1 MKSKITASV
10 RLLGSCHEYQKKSI
24 LVSKNIFPF
33 VLLFLSCITNA
44 QVTQKTAEK
53 FPVFPSCEGMQ
64 LQALETCFYN
74 EVQDFVF
81 NNFNVPGNLKQ
92 SNFKGN
98 VIVLF
103 EVNDQGNFKV
113 IYVDANDES
122 LVTES
127 KRVFGKL
134 PKITPATYNGN
145 PTYVKYTIKIA
156 IPLQSV
162 AQIQAEK
169 EALALAEK
177 NASTFK
183 PNTKQLTELDSIKLR
198 KFENP
203 QFESHINVPFSHS
216 YYAQF
221 DDEMNQVGANNHT
234 GSKPYTYA
242 DVNKYYNLKEENQK
256 LRKNTQGWFGKKLW
270 NENLVEIQGEDY
282 WFTLNPILDLQFG
295 KSDPSVSSYTFIN
308 TRGIQF
314 NGGLG
319 KELNFTTTIYESQGR
334 FADYFN
340 TYAVSIKPDGG
351 NPAIIPG
358 IGIAKEFKSDAFDF
372 PMAEANLSYTPSK
385 FINLNLGYGKNFIGD
400 GYRSL
405 LLGDGASPYPFF
417 KLNTTFW
424 KIKYTNIYTW
434 LKDVRSEVIEDRTY
448 ATKFAASH
456 YLSLNV
462 SNRWNIGL
470 FESVVWSNKN
480 NRGFDMSFVNPI
492 IFYRTV
498 EFTSSS
504 RSGNALL
511 GLTSK
516 YKLSNQI
523 NIYGQFLIDEFSL
536 NDVKAGDNSW
546 KNKYGYQLGAKYY
559 NAFSIKN
566 LLLQVEYN
574 NVRPYVYAHSDAIT
588 NYGHNNQSLG
598 HQWGGN
604 FREFIAIARYHQGR
618 YFADAK
624 VTFGERGL
632 DFNDGVDNS
641 NYGSNIY
648 LSYNANRPYDTGVTI
663 GQGNKTT
670 LFFADLQA
678 GYLIN
683 PSTNM
688 KLYGSV
694 IYRSFNPK
702 TETATAIKENTTW
715 ISLGLRCDIFNWYFD
730 Y

>member
-1 MKSKITASV
+1 MKKILHFT
-10 RLLGSCHEYQKKSI
+10 LLI
-24 LVSKNIFPF
+24 LTGFS
-33 VLLFLSCITNA
+33 NA
-44 QVTQKTAEK
+44 QVSNKETEK
-53 FPVFPSCEGMQ
+53 FPIFPSCEGLQ
-64 LQALETCFYN
+64 FQALETCFYN
-74 EVQDFVF
+74 EVQDFVY
-81 NNFNVPGNLKQ
+81 NNYKVPENLKQ
-92 SNFKGN
+92 NNFKGTI
-98 VIVLF
+98 IVLF
-103 EVNDQGNFKV
+103 EVNETGNFKV
-113 IYVDANDES
+113 IYVDAVDES

-127 KRVFGKL
+127 KRVFGKM

-145 PTYVKYTIKIA
+145 PTYTRFTIKIG
-156 IPLQSV
+156 IPLQSLAEMQ
-162 AQIQAEK
+162 AQKEAKATAEK
-169 EALALAEK
+169 K
-177 NASTFK
+177 SNTFK
-183 PNTKQLTELDSIKLR
+183 PNDTHLTELDSIPYK

-203 QFESHINVPFSHS
+203 QFESHINIPFSHS

-221 DDEMNQVGANNHT
+221 DDEMNQIGANNHT
-234 GSKPYTYA
+234 GSKPFA
-242 DVNKYYNLKEENQK
+242 FAEVNKYYNLENAK
-256 LRKNTQGWFGKKLW
+256 KDLAKNKRTWWGKKLW
-270 NENLVEIQGEDY
+270 NENFVEIQGEDY
-282 WFTLNPILDLQFG
+282 WFTLNPIVDIQLGRSSSTFD
-295 KSDPSVSSYTFIN
+295 VSTFIN

-314 NGGLG
+314 SGGLG
-319 KELNFTTTIYESQGR
+319 KDLNFTTTIYESQGR

-340 TYAVSIKPDGG
+340 RYAESIAPDGG

-358 IGIAKEFKSDAFDF
+358 IGIAKEFKTDAYDF

-434 LKDVRSEVIEDRTY
+434 LKDVRTEVTEDRTY

-462 SNRWNIGL
+462 TNRWNIGL
-470 FESVVWSNKN
+470 FESVVWTNRN

-498 EFTSSS
+498 EFASSA

-516 YKLSNQI
+516 YKISNQI
-523 NIYGQFLIDEFSL
+523 NIYGQFLLDEFSL
-536 NDVKAGDNSW
+536 NDMKAGNKSW
-546 KNKYGYQLGAKYY
+546 KNKYGYQLGVKYY
-559 NAFSIKN
+559 NAFNIKN

-574 NVRPYVYAHSDAIT
+574 HVRPYVYAHSEAIT

-598 HQWGGN
+598 HNWGGN
-604 FREFIAIARYHQGR
+604 FKEFIAIARYHKGR

-624 VTFGERGL
+624 VTFGTRGL
-632 DFNDGVDNS
+632 DFKTATDNF

-648 LSYNANRPYDTGVTI
+648 LSYSDNRPFDSGVTI
-663 GQGNKTT
+663 GQGNKTNI
-670 LFFADLQA
+670 FIGDLQA

-688 KLYGSV
+688 KLFASL
-694 IYRSFNPK
+694 IYRDFNPT
-702 TETATAIKENTTW
+702 TETDTAFKETTTW
-715 ISLGLRCDIFNWYFD
+715 FSVGLRCDIFNWYFD

>member
-1 MKSKITASV
+1 MK
-10 RLLGSCHEYQKKSI
+10 YI
-24 LVSKNIFPF
+24 LP
-33 VLLFLSCITNA
+33 LLFIFIIGITNA
-44 QVTQKTAEK
+44 QVIEKNTEK
-53 FPVFPSCEGMQ
+53 FPIFPSCEG
-64 LQALETCFYN
+64 LQGQELETCFYN
-74 EVQDFVF
+74 EVQDFVY
-81 NNFNVPGNLKQ
+81 NNFKVQDSMKKNDY
-92 SNFKGN
+92 KGSI
-98 VIVLF
+98 IVLF
-103 EVNDQGNFKV
+103 EVNDNGNFKI
-113 IYVDANDES
+113 IYIDAVDES
-122 LVTES
+122 LVSES
-127 KRVFGKL
+127 KRVFDKM

-145 PTYVKYTIKIA
+145 PTYSKYTINIK

-162 AQIQAEK
+162 SDMKAKK
-169 EALALAEK
+169 EAEDLAQK
-177 NASTFK
+177 KSNTFK
-183 PNTKQLTELDSIKLR
+183 PNNTHLTELDSIKYK

-203 QFESHINVPFSHS
+203 QFESHINIPFSHS

-221 DDEMNQVGANNHT
+221 DDEMNQIGANNHT
-234 GSKPYTYA
+234 SSKPYAYA
-242 DVNKYYNLKEENQK
+242 DVNKYYNLQTA
-256 LRKNTQGWFGKKLW
+256 RKDLAINKQNWWGKKLL

-282 WFTLNPILDLQFG
+282 WFTLNPIFDLQIG
-295 KSDPSVSSYTFIN
+295 RSSSTNDVSTFVN

-340 TYAVSIKPDGG
+340 SYAESIKPNGG

-358 IGIAKEFKSDAFDF
+358 IGIAKEFKTDAYDF

-405 LLGDGASPYPFF
+405 LLGDGASPYPYL
-417 KLNTTFW
+417 KMNTTFW

-434 LKDVRSEVIEDRTY
+434 LKDVRTEVTEDRTY

-462 SNRWNIGL
+462 TNRWNIGL
-470 FESVVWSNKN
+470 FESVVWTNRN
-480 NRGFDMSFVNPI
+480 DRGFDMSFANPI

-498 EFTSSS
+498 EFTSSA

-523 NIYGQFLIDEFSL
+523 NVYGQFLLDEFSL
-536 NDVKAGDNSW
+536 NDVKAGNKSW
-546 KNKYGYQLGAKYY
+546 KNKFGYQLGVKYY
-559 NAFSIKN
+559 NAFKIKN
-566 LLLQVEYN
+566 LLLQAEYN
-574 NVRPYVYAHSDAIT
+574 HVRPYVYAHSEAIT

-598 HQWGGN
+598 HNWGGN
-604 FREFIAIARYHQGR
+604 FKEFIAIARYHKGR

-624 VTFGERGL
+624 ITIGTRGL
-632 DFNDGVDNS
+632 DFNNATDTF

-648 LSYNANRPYDTGVTI
+648 LSYNYNRPFDTGVLI
-663 GQGNKTT
+663 GQGNKTNI
-670 LFFADLQA
+670 FIADLQA
-678 GYLIN
+678 GYLLN

-688 KLYGSV
+688 KLFGSL
-694 IYRSFNPK
+694 IYRDFNPS
-702 TETATAIKENTTW
+702 TETATAFKESTTW
-715 ISLGLRCDIFNWYFD
+715 VSLGLRCDIFNWYFD

>member
-1 MKSKITASV
+1 MKNT
-10 RLLGSCHEYQKKSI
+10 LLI
-24 LVSKNIFPF
+24 
-33 VLLFLSCITNA
+33 VLLFLNCISNA
-44 QVTQKTAEK
+44 QVSQKATER

-64 LQALETCFYN
+64 LQDLETCFYSQ
-74 EVQDFVF
+74 VQDFVY
-81 NNFNVPGNLKQ
+81 NNFNVPENLKKD
-92 SNFKGN
+92 NFKGN

-103 EVNDQGNFKV
+103 EVTSEGNFKV
-113 IYVDANDES
+113 IYVDALHES
-122 LVTES
+122 LTSES
-127 KRVFGKL
+127 KRVFGKM
-134 PKITPATYNGN
+134 PKITPATYNGT
-145 PTYVKYTIKIA
+145 PTYAKYTIKIA
-156 IPLQSV
+156 IPLQSA
-162 AQIQAEK
+162 AQMQAEK
-169 EALALAEK
+169 EAQAVAEK
-177 NASTFK
+177 TSSAYE
-183 PNTKQLTELDSIKLR
+183 PNTKHLTELDSIKLR

-203 QFESHINVPFSHS
+203 QFESHINIPFSHS

-234 GSKPYTYA
+234 GSKPYSYA

-256 LRKNTQGWFGKKLW
+256 LRKNKQGWFGRKLW
-270 NENLVEIQGEDY
+270 DENLVEVQGEDY
-282 WFTLNPILDLQFG
+282 WFTLNPIVDLQFG
-295 KSDPSVSSYTFIN
+295 KSDPSASSYTFVN

-340 TYAVSIKPDGG
+340 RYAESIAPAGG

-358 IGIAKEFKSDAFDF
+358 IGIAKEFKTDAYDF
-372 PMAEANLSYTPSK
+372 PLAEANLAYTPSK
-385 FINLNLGYGKNFIGD
+385 FINLNLGYGRNFIGD

-405 LLGDGASPYPFF
+405 LLGDGASPYPFL

-434 LKDVRSEVIEDRTY
+434 LKDVRPEVTEDRTY

-462 SNRWNIGL
+462 TNRWNIGL
-470 FESVVWSNKN
+470 FESVVWTNRN
-480 NRGFDMSFVNPI
+480 NRGFDMNFVNPI

-498 EFTSSS
+498 EFGSSS

-523 NIYGQFLIDEFSL
+523 NLYGQFLLDEFSL
-536 NDVKAGDNSW
+536 KDMKAGDKSW

-559 NAFSIKN
+559 NAFNIKN

-574 NVRPYVYAHSDAIT
+574 NVRPYVYAHSEAIT

-632 DFNDGVDNS
+632 DFNDGVNNS

-648 LSYNANRPYDTGVTI
+648 LSYEENRPFDTGVNI

-670 LFFADLQA
+670 MFITDLQA
-678 GYLIN
+678 GYLVN

-688 KLYGSV
+688 KLFGSF
-694 IYRSFNPK
+694 IYRSFSPK
-702 TETATAIKENTTW
+702 TETATAQKENTTW
-715 ISLGLRCDIFNWYFD
+715 FSVGLRCDIFNWYFD